1 MKLYA
6 ISDLHLNYKAN
17 CQAVEAM
24 SPHPEDWLILGGDIA
39 DTENQLRYALE
50 ILSKRFKQVIWVPGN
65 HDLWSL
71 PIERDGLKG
80 EEKYLR
86 LVSICR
92 DFGVLTPEDPY
103 PIWHGPEG
111 DYLLCPMFLL
121 YDYSFRPDH
130 VAADKA
136 IEWAL
141 ESGVLCTDE
150 DLLSPEPYASIP
162 QWCAQRC
169 RVTEERLS
177 NAPPDLPKILI
188 NHFPLRQDLVFL
200 YRYPR
205 FSIWCGT
212 KQTEDWH
219 TRFNVAKVVYGHL
232 HIRGT
237 NTRDGVEFMEVSLG
251 YPRNWDSQ
259 LGIDHYLKE
268 VLPGK
273 IN

>member
-39 DTENQLRYALE
+39 DTEVHLQYALA
-50 ILSKRFKQVIWVPGN
+50 ILTSRFKRVIWVPGN

-71 PIERDGLKG
+71 PSDRNGLKG
-80 EEKYLR
+80 EEKYNR

-92 DFGVLTPEDPY
+92 QYGVLTPEDPY
-103 PIWHGPEG
+103 PIWHGIDS
-111 DYLLCPMFLL
+111 DYLLVPMFLL
-121 YDYSFRPDH
+121 YDYSFLPD
-130 VAADKA
+130 DIPREKA
-136 IEWAL
+136 IDWAM

-150 DLLSPEPYASIP
+150 DLLSPFPYPSIAE
-162 QWCAQRC
+162 WCRHRC
-169 RVTEERLS
+169 RLTERRLS
-177 NAPPDLPKILI
+177 DAPKDIPKILI
-188 NHFPLRQDLVFL
+188 NHFPLRQDLVYLF
-200 YRYPR
+200 RYPR

-212 KQTEDWH
+212 KLTEDWH

-237 NTRDGVEFMEVSLG
+237 NTRDGVDFLEVSLG
-251 YPRNWDSQ
+251 YPRNWDQ
-259 LGIDHYLKE
+259 EKGIDHYLRE

-273 IN
+273 NN